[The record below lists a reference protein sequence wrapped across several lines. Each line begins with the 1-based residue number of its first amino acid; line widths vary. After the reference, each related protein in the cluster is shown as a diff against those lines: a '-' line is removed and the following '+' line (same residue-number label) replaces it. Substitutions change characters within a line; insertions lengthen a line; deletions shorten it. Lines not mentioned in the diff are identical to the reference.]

1 MKRLLRILS
10 AVMIIAI
17 LACVCVA
24 CDKDTPTDKT
34 NPNGGATEN
43 GGNGTSGGTTDEE
56 TTNPSVSGKTYKYEK
71 AVLKLTDEQW
81 NIIFQKRMDMN
92 QAVDDKAPDVFFEN
106 DVLNDDFKARCNKVY
121 TEVLYWE
128 VYEAIAMEF
137 CEDGKIITYYNDIQT
152 DGCGLWEQNGNIV
165 KMKGQNGEDL
175 EDSIFLEIVNDKEVK
190 FIYPHMN
197 MNGADETVE
206 IYFVTVE

>member
-24 CDKDTPTDKT
+24 CDKDTPTDET
-34 NPNGGATEN
+34 N
-43 GGNGTSGGTTDEE
+43 TSGGTTDEE

-81 NIIFQKRMDMN
+81 NIIFQERMDMN

-128 VYEAIAMEF
+128 IYEAVAMKF
-137 CEDGKIITYYNDIQT
+137 CEDGTVIAYYNDIQT
-152 DGCGLWEQNGNIV
+152 GENLLWEQTGNLV
-165 KMKGQNGEDL
+165 KMKNPNGEDL
-175 EDSIFLEIVNDKEVK
+175 GDESEWEIVNDKEIK

-206 IYFVTVE
+206 IYFTTVGQEQKS